1 MQWSTYVWQILASF
15 DERTRRILMIH
26 ELFHRVER
34 PLGLMTEDGQ
44 NNHLDTLEGRY
55 WLQLE
60 WRALAKALGTSGPD
74 RSSAV
79 RDALVFRYTRREL
92 FPGAAENEQREE
104 IREGMAQYTATVVT
118 ATSPAD
124 AASSAIQQLADY
136 AQRESFA
143 REFAYASGTAYGIL
157 LDASSPGWTRSMK
170 GPEDLA
176 ERLRMA
182 AGIPVAGLNSREAA
196 EQAAQR
202 YGGAALRIAEQKR
215 DGDQKAKVAEL
226 RKRFVDG
233 PVLVLP
239 NAGGSFTSAGIT
251 PIPDVGTVFP
261 VVHVTA
267 EWGTLNAANALRPA
281 DRSNITVPAP
291 ASTEGSTLQGEG
303 WTLKIAP
310 RWVVRPGKRAGDFQL
325 VRDVPKQ

>member
-1 MQWSTYVWQILASF
+1 
-15 DERTRRILMIH
+15 
-26 ELFHRVER
+26 
-34 PLGLMTEDGQ
+34 
-44 NNHLDTLEGRY
+44 
-55 WLQLE
+55 
-60 WRALAKALGTSGPD
+60 
-74 RSSAV
+74 
-79 RDALVFRYTRREL
+79 
-92 FPGAAENEQREE
+92 
-104 IREGMAQYTATVVT
+104 MAQYTATVVT

-136 AQRESFA
+136 AQRESLV

-202 YGGAALRIAEQKR
+202 YGGEALRIAEEKR
-215 DGDQKAKVAEL
+215 DADQKAKVAEL

-239 NAGGSFTSAGIT
+239 NAGGSFASAGIT

-261 VVHVTA
+261 GVHVTA
-267 EWGTLNAANALRPA
+267 GWGTLDAANALRPA

-310 RWVVRPGKRAGDFQL
+310 G
-325 VRDVPKQ
+325 

>member
-1 MQWSTYVWQILASF
+1 MQWSTFIWQILASF
-15 DERTRRILMIH
+15 DERARGILMIH

-60 WRALAKALGTSGPD
+60 WRALAKALGTSERD
-74 RSSAV
+74 RASAV
-79 RDALVFRYTRREL
+79 RDALVFRYTRRKL

-104 IREGMAQYTATVVT
+104 IREGMAQYTATVVA

-136 AQRESFA
+136 AQRESLV
-143 REFAYASGTAYGIL
+143 REFAYASGTAYGVL
-157 LDASSPGWTRSMK
+157 LDGASPGWTRSMK

-176 ERLRMA
+176 ERLRTA
-182 AGIPVAGLNSREAA
+182 AGISVAGLNSAEAA

-202 YGGAALRIAEQKR
+202 YGGAALRIAEEER
-215 DGDQKAKVAEL
+215 DADQKAKLAKL
-226 RKRFVDG
+226 RKSFVDD

-239 NAGGSFTSAGIT
+239 NASGSFVSAGIT
-251 PIPDVGTVFP
+251 PIPGAGTVFP
-261 VVHVTA
+261 GVHVTA
-267 EWGTLNAANALRPA
+267 EWGTLDAANALRPA

-291 ASTEGSTLQGEG
+291 ATTQGATLQGEG

-310 RWVVRPGKRAGDFQL
+310 GWVVSPGKRPGDFQL
-325 VRDVPKQ
+325 VRDASPQ